1 MIYCANPLAQYQSHK
16 EEIIEAIK
24 GVLEGGNYI
33 LGPEVEKFEKSFAA
47 YCGADYAVGVNS
59 GTDALILALR
69 ALGIGPGDEVITVS
83 HTALATVAAIIA
95 SGATPVLVDIE
106 PAYYTIHPQCF
117 QRAITSK
124 TKAVI
129 PVHLYGQP
137 ADMEAIMEIARE
149 HGLFVIEDC
158 AQATGATYKGRR
170 VGSIGNVGCFSF
182 YPTKN
187 LGAIGDGGMVVTKN
201 ANLAERIRRLRQYG
215 WDENRITEEP
225 GLNSRLGEIQAA
237 ILNVK
242 LKSLD
247 EDNAR
252 RRGIA
257 QLYNESLAGLPIVLP
272 KERSDTTHVYHL
284 YVIASEERDRLKGR
298 LAESGVFAGVHYPTP
313 GHLHG
318 GYDRRCQLPGAGL
331 PVTERALGNILSFP
345 MYPELS
351 PMQVARVTETVM
363 VTFTSKTGPDV
374 VSEFRHN
381 LKVE

>member
-1 MIYCANPLAQYQSHK
+1 MIPCASPLAQYQSHK
-16 EEIIEAIK
+16 EEILEAIK
-24 GVLEGGNYI
+24 RVLEGGNYI

-47 YCGADYAVGVNS
+47 YCGADYAVGVGS

-69 ALGIGPGDEVITVS
+69 ALDVGPGDEVITVS

-95 SGATPVLVDIE
+95 SGATPVLVDID
-106 PAYYTIHPQCF
+106 PAYYTMDPECF
-117 QRAITSK
+117 QRAITSR

-137 ADMEAIMEIARE
+137 SDMDAITKIARE

-158 AQATGATYKGRR
+158 AQAAGASYKGMR
-170 VGSIGNVGCFSF
+170 VGSIGDAGCFSF

-187 LGAIGDGGMVVTKN
+187 PGAIGDGGMVVSRN
-201 ANLAERIRRLRQYG
+201 ANLARRIRRLRQYG
-215 WDENRITEEP
+215 WDEKRTTDEP
-225 GLNSRLGEIQAA
+225 GLNSRLDEVQAA

-257 QLYNESLAGLPIVLP
+257 QLYNEGLAGLPVVLP
-272 KERSDTTHVYHL
+272 ADRPAATHAYHL
-284 YVIASEERDRLKGR
+284 YVIACKERDALRR
-298 LAESGVFAGVHYPTP
+298 TLAEHGVLAGVHYPIP
-313 GHLHG
+313 AHCNE
-318 GYDRRCQLPGAGL
+318 GYNRMSNLPAGGL
-331 PVTERALGNILSFP
+331 PVTESLGGKILSLP

-351 PMQVARVTETVM
+351 ASSVNKIICAIKRGMQE
-363 VTFTSKTGPDV
+363 
-374 VSEFRHN
+374 
-381 LKVE
+381 